1 MAYTQV
7 SSIDGAAAK
16 WKREGTEFSLC
27 LLFVVVIAFGHELV
41 SFYFP
46 LSFFLFHFN
55 AGWTLNKARRTRKS
69 AI

>member
-1 MAYTQV
+1 MAAYTQM
-7 SSIDGAAAK
+7 SSIDGLAAK

-41 SFYFP
+41 YFS
-46 LSFFLFHFN
+46 LSFFLFYFN